1 MNNTRYTVAISGP
14 DSWLRPMLIARLS
27 AADVNVHDLGP
38 GTSLVRS
45 VDAVIHLPMLMP
57 GSASPANDVGAS
69 AGRMTFVAASTAK
82 VPRVVV
88 VSRLGPEGPNPYL
101 DALRALEH
109 SAANVCRHVTIVRTG
124 HPVGSPVN
132 PGPFVEALRRYRQD
146 LDSGTDPAV
155 HPVHVED
162 LLDVVQAAAEGQI
175 GAGLVELAGPKPW
188 TLSEFAELV
197 SAGLSESSDSLL
209 AQWKRRAGGAT
220 GKAVTSFLAEASV
233 ASRRAASPLGLPQ
246 RDLSATW
253 SAVEAESP

>member
-1 MNNTRYTVAISGP
+1 
-14 DSWLRPMLIARLS
+14 
-27 AADVNVHDLGP
+27 
-38 GTSLVRS
+38 
-45 VDAVIHLPMLMP
+45 
-57 GSASPANDVGAS
+57 
-69 AGRMTFVAASTAK
+69 
-82 VPRVVV
+82 
-88 VSRLGPEGPNPYL
+88 
-101 DALRALEH
+101 
-109 SAANVCRHVTIVRTG
+109 
-124 HPVGSPVN
+124 
-132 PGPFVEALRRYRQD
+132 
-146 LDSGTDPAV
+146 
-155 HPVHVED
+155 VED

-197 SAGLSESSDSLL
+197 SAGRSESSDSLL